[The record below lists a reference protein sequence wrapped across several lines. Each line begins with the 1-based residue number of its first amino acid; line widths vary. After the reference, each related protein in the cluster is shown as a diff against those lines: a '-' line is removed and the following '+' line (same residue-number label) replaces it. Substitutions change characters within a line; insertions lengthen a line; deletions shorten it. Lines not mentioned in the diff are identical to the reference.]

1 MLNAQHFLEL
11 NIVEPAEADIV
22 EDQQDLPT
30 LSSEDMMKLGLIA
43 QVKED
48 HSPLP
53 PNRKRRLSQA
63 DILEEQQKALKLQ
76 QEMLELKKTKLRM
89 EILLISKKLGE
100 EGKENIPI
108 WMQDIFYEH
117 FILILGFYISLQC
130 FVKCFRF

>member
-30 LSSEDMMKLGLIA
+30 LSSEEMMKLGLIA

-53 PNRKRRLSQA
+53 TNRKRRISQA

-89 EILLISKKLGE
+89 EILLISKKLDDE
-100 EGKENIPI
+100 DKETIPN
-108 WMQDIFYEH
+108 
-117 FILILGFYISLQC
+117 
-130 FVKCFRF
+130 

>member
-48 HSPLP
+48 HSSLP
-53 PNRKRRLSQA
+53 ANRKRRISQA
-63 DILEEQQKALKLQ
+63 DVLEEQHKALKLQ

-89 EILLISKKLGE
+89 EILLISKKVGE

-108 WMQDIFYEH
+108 
-117 FILILGFYISLQC
+117 
-130 FVKCFRF
+130 

>member
-1 MLNAQHFLEL
+1 MIPDSSKNGL
-11 NIVEPAEADIV
+11 EPAEADIV

-30 LSSEDMMKLGLIA
+30 LLSEDMMKLGLIA

-48 HSPLP
+48 HSSLP
-53 PNRKRRLSQA
+53 ANRKRRISQA
-63 DILEEQQKALKLQ
+63 DVLEEQHKALKLQ

-108 WMQDIFYEH
+108 
-117 FILILGFYISLQC
+117 
-130 FVKCFRF
+130 

>member
-30 LSSEDMMKLGLIA
+30 LSSEEMMKLGLIT

-53 PNRKRRLSQA
+53 PNRKRRITQA

-89 EILLISKKLGE
+89 EILLISKKLDDE
-100 EGKENIPI
+100 DKETIPN
-108 WMQDIFYEH
+108 
-117 FILILGFYISLQC
+117 
-130 FVKCFRF
+130 

>member
-1 MLNAQHFLEL
+1 MIPYSSKNG
-11 NIVEPAEADIV
+11 VEPAEPDIV

-30 LSSEDMMKLGLIA
+30 LLSEDMMKLGLIA

-48 HSPLP
+48 HSSLP
-53 PNRKRRLSQA
+53 ANRKRRISQA
-63 DILEEQQKALKLQ
+63 DVLEEQHKALKLQ

-108 WMQDIFYEH
+108 
-117 FILILGFYISLQC
+117 
-130 FVKCFRF
+130 

>member
-48 HSPLP
+48 HSTLP
-53 PNRKRRLSQA
+53 PNRKRLLQYEINCKFSYRLFKQDKRRLIGSFH
-63 DILEEQQKALKLQ
+63 LKQKS
-76 QEMLELKKTKLRM
+76 
-89 EILLISKKLGE
+89 I
-100 EGKENIPI
+100 
-108 WMQDIFYEH
+108 
-117 FILILGFYISLQC
+117 
-130 FVKCFRF
+130 

>member
-1 MLNAQHFLEL
+1 EYKKTGGGPPPKPPSQSSEQIIEIFEDT
-11 NIVEPAEADIV
+11 PAFSGLGGFETGGG
-22 EDQQDLPT
+22 EGLDLPT

-53 PNRKRRLSQA
+53 PNRKRRISQA

-89 EILLISKKLGE
+89 EILLISKK
-100 EGKENIPI
+100 
-108 WMQDIFYEH
+108 
-117 FILILGFYISLQC
+117 
-130 FVKCFRF
+130 